1 MSFNHTGS
9 STALGHDIS
18 FDHQLM
24 GGSAVRVLFKMLT
37 NVLPKEYGI
46 HKSGTSKLFMNTD
59 LSDEIYNWN
68 RIFLYLPFIGNISRF
83 YIGDWSVE
91 NQNITWCEASP
102 PIQESLFE
110 NENDFPACSFAFNR
124 FFYLVGGKFGVS
136 ASTIILRYD
145 YYKNKWEIDG
155 QVPGEPRV
163 EASCTA
169 FHGSILISGGKSVET
184 GEILQ
189 DIHHRHVN
197 TLKWNSPIKIIRLQ
211 RPLYKHALVVMG
223 DGMEQRIVS
232 AFGKTT
238 NSTNPYVEE
247 YIYQIKGG
255 WSRSSMIQNPQ
266 EEFTYVVIPYDFI
279 KGCPIQS
286 SSHSRQLYFLLLIS
300 CFVIVLGYI

>member
-24 GGSAVRVLFKMLT
+24 GGSAVRVLNGVLMCGREVVRYYSNNVSHQICFFWKKMSNDSGFKMLT

-189 DIHHRHVN
+189 DIHHRHLLWE
-197 TLKWNSPIKIIRLQ
+197 T
-211 RPLYKHALVVMG
+211 
-223 DGMEQRIVS
+223 E
-232 AFGKTT
+232 
-238 NSTNPYVEE
+238 
-247 YIYQIKGG
+247 
-255 WSRSSMIQNPQ
+255 WSN
-266 EEFTYVVIPYDFI
+266 
-279 KGCPIQS
+279 G
-286 SSHSRQLYFLLLIS
+286 
-300 CFVIVLGYI
+300 